1 MWNEMLNLPSSYGL
15 RAFEAACRYLSF
27 NQAAEELGVT
37 PGAVSRQI
45 QALEQYLG
53 KTLFHR
59 HHKRI
64 ELTAVGRQYLA
75 EITLPLEK
83 IAAASARLRSET
95 RRNAVSICAYPTFA
109 LRWLIPRWANL
120 YERHPD
126 IDVQLI
132 TSLNPADFER
142 DDFDLSI
149 QVLPEGVNLTGM
161 RVDKLLD
168 IVTYPVCSPDMAR
181 KFTRPEDL
189 RQAVLLHESPRPTD
203 WPRWLKEAGIT
214 DIDTNKGLHFE
225 SANMALHA
233 AENGLG
239 VTIGIE
245 ALVRDSIAS
254 GRLVKLFDVV
264 RHSSQPFQLVSS
276 ARKSSRPKLTAVR
289 EWMLEAAGQPV

>member
-1 MWNEMLNLPSSYGL
+1 MLHIPSSSSL

-27 NQAAEELGVT
+27 NQASEELGVT

-45 QALEQYLG
+45 QALEHYLG

-168 IVTYPVCSPDMAR
+168 VITYPVCSPDMAR
-181 KFTRPEDL
+181 KFSHPEDL
-189 RQAVLLHESPRPTD
+189 RNAVLLHESPRPTD
-203 WPRWLKEAGIT
+203 WPRWFAEAGISG
-214 DIDTNKGLHFE
+214 IDTNKGLHFE

-239 VTIGIE
+239 VTIGID

-254 GRLVKLFDVV
+254 GRLVRLFDVV
-264 RHSSQPFQLVSS
+264 RRSSQPFQLVSS
-276 ARKSSRPKLTAVR
+276 SRKASRPKLAAVR

>member
-1 MWNEMLNLPSSYGL
+1 MNMLQIPSSSGL

-45 QALEQYLG
+45 QTLEHYLG

-83 IAAASARLRSET
+83 IAAATARLRSET
-95 RRNAVSICAYPTFA
+95 RRNAVSICAYPTFV

-126 IDVQLI
+126 IDVQLV
-132 TSLNPADFER
+132 TSLNPTDFER

-149 QVLPEGVNLTGM
+149 QILPEGASLTGM

-168 IVTYPVCSPDMAR
+168 VLTYPVCSPEMAER
-181 KFTRPEDL
+181 FAVPGDL
-189 RQAVLLHESPRPTD
+189 RHAVLLHESPRPTD
-203 WPRWLKEAGIT
+203 WARWCAAAGLH

-239 VTIGIE
+239 VAIGIE
-245 ALVRDSIAS
+245 ALVKDSIS
-254 GRLVKLFDVV
+254 GGQLVRLFDVA
-264 RHSSQPFQLVSS
+264 RRSNQPFQIVSS
-276 ARKSSRPKLTAVR
+276 ARKADRPKLRAVR
-289 EWMLEAAGQPV
+289 EWMLEAAGQSV

>member
-1 MWNEMLNLPSSYGL
+1 MLHIPSTSGL

-45 QALEQYLG
+45 QTLEQYLG

-95 RRNAVSICAYPTFA
+95 RRNAISICAYPTFA
-109 LRWLIPRWANL
+109 LRWLIPRWADL
-120 YERHPD
+120 YERHSD

-149 QVLPEGVNLTGM
+149 QVLPDGTGLTGM
-161 RVDKLLD
+161 RIDKLLEV
-168 IVTYPVCSPDMAR
+168 VTYPVCSPEMAK
-181 KFTRPEDL
+181 KFSRPEDL
-189 RQAVLLHESPRPTD
+189 RDAVFLHDSPRPTD
-203 WPRWLKEAGIT
+203 WLRWLEEA
-214 DIDTNKGLHFE
+214 DVHNVNTNKGLHFE
-225 SANMALHA
+225 STNMALHA

-239 VTIGIE
+239 VTIGID
-245 ALVRDSIAS
+245 ALVQESITS
-254 GRLVKLFDVV
+254 GRLVRLFNIE
-264 RHSSQPFQLVSS
+264 RRSNHSFHLVSS
-276 ARKSSRPKLTAVR
+276 ARKATRPKLAAVR

>member
-1 MWNEMLNLPSSYGL
+1 MLHIPSTAGL
-15 RAFEAACRYLSF
+15 RAFDAACRYLSF

-109 LRWLIPRWANL
+109 LRWLIPRWADL
-120 YERHPD
+120 YEHHPD

-149 QVLPEGVNLTGM
+149 QVLPDGISLTGM
-161 RVDKLLD
+161 RIDKLLEV
-168 IVTYPVCSPDMAR
+168 ITYPVCSPEMAK
-181 KFTRPEDL
+181 KFSQPDDL
-189 RQAVLLHESPRPTD
+189 HDAVFVHESPRPTD
-203 WPRWLKEAGIT
+203 WPRWLAEAGFN
-214 DIDTNKGLHFE
+214 DINSSKGLHFE

-239 VTIGIE
+239 IAIGID
-245 ALVRDSIAS
+245 ALVQESIAA
-254 GRLVKLFDVV
+254 GRLVKLFDVK
-264 RHSSQPFQLVSS
+264 RRSNHSFHLVSS
-276 ARKSSRPKLTAVR
+276 ARKATRPKLAAVR

>member
-1 MWNEMLNLPSSYGL
+1 MLHIPSTASL
-15 RAFEAACRYLSF
+15 KAFEAACRYLSF

-45 QALEQYLG
+45 QTLEHYLG

-59 HHKRI
+59 HHKRV

-95 RRNAVSICAYPTFA
+95 RRNAVSVCAYPTFA
-109 LRWLIPRWANL
+109 LRWLIPRWADL

-149 QVLPEGVNLTGM
+149 QVLAEGTSLTGM
-161 RVDKLLD
+161 RIDKLLEVD
-168 IVTYPVCSPDMAR
+168 TYPVCSPEMAR
-181 KFTRPEDL
+181 KFSRPEDL
-189 RQAVLLHESPRPTD
+189 REAVFLHESPRPTD
-203 WPRWLKEAGIT
+203 WPRWLAEAGIH

-239 VTIGIE
+239 VAIGID
-245 ALVRDSIAS
+245 ALVQDAIGA

-264 RHSSQPFQLVSS
+264 RRSSQPFQLVSS
-276 ARKSSRPKLTAVR
+276 ARKATRPKLAAVR

>member
-1 MWNEMLNLPSSYGL
+1 MLHIPSTAGL
-15 RAFEAACRYLSF
+15 RSFDAACRYLSF

-45 QALEQYLG
+45 QTLEHYLG

-59 HHKRI
+59 HHKRV

-95 RRNAVSICAYPTFA
+95 RRNTVSICAYPTFA
-109 LRWLIPRWANL
+109 LRWLIPRWADL
-120 YERHPD
+120 YEHHPD

-149 QVLPEGVNLTGM
+149 QVLAEGTSLTGM
-161 RVDKLLD
+161 RIDKLLEVD
-168 IVTYPVCSPDMAR
+168 TYPVSDPEMA
-181 KFTRPEDL
+181 KNITKPEDL
-189 RQAVLLHESPRPTD
+189 REAVLLHESPRPTD
-203 WPRWLKEAGIT
+203 WPRWLAEAGIN
-214 DIDTNKGLHFE
+214 DVDTHKGMNFE

-239 VTIGIE
+239 VAIGID
-245 ALVRDSIAS
+245 ALVQDAISG
-254 GRLVKLFDVV
+254 GRLVKLFDVT
-264 RHSSQPFQLVSS
+264 RRSSQPFQLVSS
-276 ARKSSRPKLTAVR
+276 VRKATRPKLAAVR

>member
-1 MWNEMLNLPSSYGL
+1 MLQIPSSSGL
-15 RAFEAACRYLSF
+15 RAFEAVCRYLSF

-45 QALEQYLG
+45 QTLEQYLG

-83 IAAASARLRSET
+83 IAAATARLRSET
-95 RRNAVSICAYPTFA
+95 RRNAVSICAYPTFV
-109 LRWLIPRWANL
+109 LRWLIPRWAKL

-126 IDVQLI
+126 IDVQLV

-149 QVLPEGVNLTGM
+149 QILPEGVTLRGM

-168 IVTYPVCSPDMAR
+168 VVTYPVCSPAMAVR
-181 KFTRPEDL
+181 IKTPADL
-189 RQAVLLHESPRPTD
+189 RNAVLLHESPRPSD
-203 WPRWLKEAGIT
+203 WARWCAAAGLH
-214 DIDTNKGLHFE
+214 DIDTNRGLHFE
-225 SANMALHA
+225 SANMSLHA

-239 VTIGIE
+239 VAIGID
-245 ALVRDSIAS
+245 ALVQDSIAS
-254 GRLVKLFDVV
+254 GRLVRLFDVE
-264 RHSSQPFQLVSS
+264 RRSTQPFQIVSS
-276 ARKSSRPKLTAVR
+276 ARKADRPKLAAVR
-289 EWMLEAAGQPV
+289 EWMLEAAGQSV

>member
-1 MWNEMLNLPSSYGL
+1 MLQIPSSSGL

-45 QALEQYLG
+45 QTLEHYLG

-83 IAAASARLRSET
+83 IAAATARLRSET
-95 RRNAVSICAYPTFA
+95 RRNAVSICAYPTFV

-126 IDVQLI
+126 IDVQLV
-132 TSLNPADFER
+132 TSLNPTDFER

-149 QVLPEGVNLTGM
+149 QILPEGASLTGM

-168 IVTYPVCSPDMAR
+168 VLTYPVCSPEMAER
-181 KFTRPEDL
+181 FAVPGDL
-189 RQAVLLHESPRPTD
+189 RHAVLLHESPRPTD
-203 WPRWLKEAGIT
+203 WARWCAAAGLH

-239 VTIGIE
+239 VAIGIE
-245 ALVRDSIAS
+245 ALVKDSIS
-254 GRLVKLFDVV
+254 GGQLVRLFDVA
-264 RHSSQPFQLVSS
+264 RRSNQPFQIVSS
-276 ARKSSRPKLTAVR
+276 ARKADRPKLRAVR
-289 EWMLEAAGQPV
+289 EWMLEAAGQSV

>member
-1 MWNEMLNLPSSYGL
+1 M
-15 RAFEAACRYLSF
+15 
-27 NQAAEELGVT
+27 T

-45 QALEQYLG
+45 QTLEHYLG

-83 IAAASARLRSET
+83 IAAATARLRSET
-95 RRNAVSICAYPTFA
+95 RRNAVSICAYPTFV

-126 IDVQLI
+126 IDVQLV
-132 TSLNPADFER
+132 TSLNPTDFER

-149 QVLPEGVNLTGM
+149 QILPEGASLTGM

-168 IVTYPVCSPDMAR
+168 VLTYPVCSPEMAER
-181 KFTRPEDL
+181 FAAPGDL
-189 RQAVLLHESPRPTD
+189 RHAVLLHESPRPTD
-203 WPRWLKEAGIT
+203 WARWCAAAGLH

-239 VTIGIE
+239 VAIGIE
-245 ALVRDSIAS
+245 ALVKDSIS
-254 GRLVKLFDVV
+254 GGQLVRLFDVA
-264 RHSSQPFQLVSS
+264 RRSNQPFQIVSS
-276 ARKSSRPKLTAVR
+276 ARKADRPKLRAVR
-289 EWMLEAAGQPV
+289 EWMLEAAGQSV

>member
-1 MWNEMLNLPSSYGL
+1 MNMLQIPSSSGL

-45 QALEQYLG
+45 QTLEHYLG

-83 IAAASARLRSET
+83 IAAATARLRSET
-95 RRNAVSICAYPTFA
+95 RRNAVSICAYPTFV

-126 IDVQLI
+126 IDVQLV
-132 TSLNPADFER
+132 TSLNPTDFER

-149 QVLPEGVNLTGM
+149 QILPEGASLTGM

-168 IVTYPVCSPDMAR
+168 VLTYPVCSPEMAER
-181 KFTRPEDL
+181 FAVPGDL
-189 RQAVLLHESPRPTD
+189 RHAVLLHESPRPTD
-203 WPRWLKEAGIT
+203 WARSCAAARLQ
-214 DIDTNKGLHFE
+214 DIDTNEGLQFE

-239 VTIGIE
+239 VAIGIE
-245 ALVRDSIAS
+245 ALVKDSIS
-254 GRLVKLFDVV
+254 GGQLVRLFDVA
-264 RHSSQPFQLVSS
+264 RRSNQPFQIVAST
-276 ARKSSRPKLTAVR
+276 RKADRPKLRAVR
-289 EWMLEAAGQPV
+289 EWMLEAARQSV

>member
-1 MWNEMLNLPSSYGL
+1 MLQMPSSSGL

-59 HHKRI
+59 QHKRI

-75 EITLPLEK
+75 EIALPLEK

-95 RRNAVSICAYPTFA
+95 RRDAVSVCAYPTFA
-109 LRWLIPRWANL
+109 IRWLIPRWPAL

-142 DDFDLSI
+142 DDFDI
-149 QVLPEGVNLTGM
+149 AVQVVAEGSNM
-161 RVDKLLD
+161 RGLRLDKLLEID
-168 IVTYPVCSPDMAR
+168 TYPVCSPALAAR
-181 KFTRPEDL
+181 IRTPEDL
-189 RQAVLLHESPRPTD
+189 RDAVLVHESPRPTD
-203 WPRWLKEAGIT
+203 WPRWLKEAGID

-233 AENGLG
+233 AMNGLG
-239 VTIGIE
+239 VAIGID
-245 ALVRDSIAS
+245 ALVRDDIAA
-254 GRLVKLFDVV
+254 GRLVRLFDVV
-264 RHSSQPFQLVSS
+264 RRSGFPFHIVSS
-276 ARKSSRPKLTAVR
+276 ARKASRPKLAAVR
-289 EWMLEAAGQPV
+289 EWMLEEAGQAV

>member
-1 MWNEMLNLPSSYGL
+1 MLQIPSSSGL

-45 QALEQYLG
+45 QTLEHYLG

-83 IAAASARLRSET
+83 IAAATARLRSET
-95 RRNAVSICAYPTFA
+95 RRNAVSICAYPTFV

-126 IDVQLI
+126 IDVQLV
-132 TSLNPADFER
+132 TSLNPTDFER

-149 QVLPEGVNLTGM
+149 QILPEGASLTGM

-168 IVTYPVCSPDMAR
+168 VLTYPVCSPEMAER
-181 KFTRPEDL
+181 FAAPGDL
-189 RQAVLLHESPRPTD
+189 RHAVLLHESPRPTD
-203 WPRWLKEAGIT
+203 WARWCAAAGLH

-239 VTIGIE
+239 VAIGIE
-245 ALVRDSIAS
+245 ALVKASIS
-254 GRLVKLFDVV
+254 GGQLVRLFDVA
-264 RHSSQPFQLVSS
+264 RRSNQPFQIVSS
-276 ARKSSRPKLTAVR
+276 ARKADRPKLRAVR
-289 EWMLEAAGQPV
+289 EWMLEAAGQSV

>member
-1 MWNEMLNLPSSYGL
+1 MLHIPSTSGL

-45 QALEQYLG
+45 QTLEQYLG

-109 LRWLIPRWANL
+109 LRWLIPRWADL
-120 YERHPD
+120 YEHYPD

-149 QVLPEGVNLTGM
+149 QVLPEGTTQTGM
-161 RVDKLLD
+161 RIDKLLEVD
-168 IVTYPVCSPDMAR
+168 TYPVCSPDMAQR
-181 KFTRPEDL
+181 FKQPEDL
-189 RQAVLLHESPRPTD
+189 KKAVFLHESPRPTD
-203 WPRWLKEAGIT
+203 WPRWLAEAGIH
-214 DIDTNKGLHFE
+214 DIDSNQGLHFE

-239 VTIGIE
+239 VAIGIDG
-245 ALVRDSIAS
+245 LVREAIN
-254 GRLVKLFDVV
+254 GGQLVKLFDVV
-264 RHSSQPFQLVSS
+264 RRSRAPFQIVSA
-276 ARKSSRPKLTAVR
+276 ARKSTRPKLVAVR

>member
-1 MWNEMLNLPSSYGL
+1 MLHIPSTSGL

-45 QALEQYLG
+45 QTLEQYLG

-109 LRWLIPRWANL
+109 LRWLIPRWADL
-120 YERHPD
+120 YEHHPD

-149 QVLPEGVNLTGM
+149 QVLPEGTTQTGM
-161 RVDKLLD
+161 RIDKLLEVD
-168 IVTYPVCSPDMAR
+168 TYPVCSPEMAR
-181 KFTRPEDL
+181 RFKHPEDL
-189 RQAVLLHESPRPTD
+189 KNAVFLHESPRPTD
-203 WPRWLKEAGIT
+203 WPRWLAEAGID
-214 DIDTNKGLHFE
+214 DIDSSQGLHFE

-239 VTIGIE
+239 VAIGIDG
-245 ALVRDSIAS
+245 LVREAIN
-254 GRLVKLFDVV
+254 GGQLVKLFNVV
-264 RHSSQPFQLVSS
+264 RRSRAPFQIVSA
-276 ARKSSRPKLTAVR
+276 ARKSTRPKLVAVR

>member
-1 MWNEMLNLPSSYGL
+1 MLQIPSSSGL

-45 QALEQYLG
+45 QTLEHYLG

-83 IAAASARLRSET
+83 IAAATARLRSET
-95 RRNAVSICAYPTFA
+95 RRNAVSICAYPTFV

-126 IDVQLI
+126 IDVQLV
-132 TSLNPADFER
+132 TSLNPTDFER
-142 DDFDLSI
+142 DDFDVSI
-149 QVLPEGVNLTGM
+149 QILPEGASLTGM

-168 IVTYPVCSPDMAR
+168 VLTYPVCSPEMAER
-181 KFTRPEDL
+181 FAVPGDL
-189 RQAVLLHESPRPTD
+189 RHAVLLHESPRPTD
-203 WPRWLKEAGIT
+203 WARWCAAAGLH

-239 VTIGIE
+239 VAIGIE
-245 ALVRDSIAS
+245 ALVKDSIS
-254 GRLVKLFDVV
+254 GGQLVRLFDVA
-264 RHSSQPFQLVSS
+264 RRSNQPFQIVSS
-276 ARKSSRPKLTAVR
+276 ARKADRPKLRAVR
-289 EWMLEAAGQPV
+289 EWMLEAARQSV

>member
-1 MWNEMLNLPSSYGL
+1 MLQIPSSSGL

-45 QALEQYLG
+45 QTLEHYLG

-83 IAAASARLRSET
+83 IAAATARLRSET
-95 RRNAVSICAYPTFA
+95 RRNAVSICAYPTFV

-126 IDVQLI
+126 IDVQLV
-132 TSLNPADFER
+132 TSLNPTDFER

-149 QVLPEGVNLTGM
+149 QILPEGASLTGM

-168 IVTYPVCSPDMAR
+168 VLTYPVCSPEMAER
-181 KFTRPEDL
+181 FAVPGDL
-189 RQAVLLHESPRPTD
+189 RHAVLLHESPRPTD
-203 WPRWLKEAGIT
+203 WARWCAAAGLH

-239 VTIGIE
+239 VAVGIE
-245 ALVRDSIAS
+245 ALVKDSIS
-254 GRLVKLFDVV
+254 GGQLVRLFDVA
-264 RHSSQPFQLVSS
+264 RRSNQPFQIVSS
-276 ARKSSRPKLTAVR
+276 ARKADRPKLRAVR
-289 EWMLEAAGQPV
+289 EWMLEAAGQSV